1 MDVFGTMEDVEELIK
16 AIHGRKMRIIFDLV
30 LNHTS
35 EYVFKKK
42 KKKKI
47 SFFFVLVN
55 IHGLLNLDHLVQI
68 QNVIGIYG
76 EMVNLVVFVQII
88 GKVYL
93 MVPLGNMIKKLINI
107 IYIYFLVKCLML
119 IGNVQNYDKNY
130 IE

>member
-1 MDVFGTMEDVEELIK
+1 MY
-16 AIHGRKMRIIFDLV
+16 
-30 LNHTS
+30 LNNN
-35 EYVFKKK
+35 KKNK
-42 KKKKI
+42 KTD
-47 SFFFVLVN
+47 SFSLVN

-93 MVPLGNMIKKLINI
+93 MVPLGNMIKKQINI
-107 IYIYFLVKCLML
+107 IYIYFLEKCLML
-119 IGNVQNYDKNY
+119 IGNVQNYVKNY